1 MEHVQTKAFR
11 VSSLISLHLT
21 LKCARF
27 IPDCLCHLTSLEQ
40 ELGLGM
46 MAALCTG
53 VQLNLIAE
61 PFVAFSKAI

>member
-1 MEHVQTKAFR
+1 MFSIAMLVIPRGYGMIQR
-11 VSSLISLHLT
+11 VS
-21 LKCARF
+21 
-27 IPDCLCHLTSLEQ
+27 Q

-61 PFVAFSKAI
+61 PFVAFSKARDETEGWSNYPLVI

>member
-1 MEHVQTKAFR
+1 MLVFPRGYGMIQR
-11 VSSLISLHLT
+11 VS
-21 LKCARF
+21 
-27 IPDCLCHLTSLEQ
+27 Q

-61 PFVAFSKAI
+61 PFAAFSKARDETEGWSN